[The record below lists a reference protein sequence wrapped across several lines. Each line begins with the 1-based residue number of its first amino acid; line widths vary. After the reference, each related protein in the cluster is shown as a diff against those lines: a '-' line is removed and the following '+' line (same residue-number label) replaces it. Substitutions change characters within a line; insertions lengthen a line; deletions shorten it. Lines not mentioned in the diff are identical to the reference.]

1 MSPVGA
7 ALRLLSCGP
16 PDRISSGV
24 GTSIKLRAAS
34 KWNYFYL
41 DVVMYIFSRKIA
53 GWDVYLQET
62 GTLAEALIP
71 QTAKEERFKPGQ
83 VTIHSDIG
91 ESMMLNSLAELLSD
105 LSISK
110 SYSRK
115 LATKQRAPLTR

>member
-71 QTAKEERFKPGQ
+71 QTAKEERFKPGLECSPFNRTP
-83 VTIHSDIG
+83 VC
-91 ESMMLNSLAELLSD
+91 LS
-105 LSISK
+105 
-110 SYSRK
+110 
-115 LATKQRAPLTR
+115 